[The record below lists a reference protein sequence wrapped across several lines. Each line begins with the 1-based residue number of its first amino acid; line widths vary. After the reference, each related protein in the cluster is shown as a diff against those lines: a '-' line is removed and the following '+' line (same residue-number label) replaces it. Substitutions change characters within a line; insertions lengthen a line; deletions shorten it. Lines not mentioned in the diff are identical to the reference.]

1 MNMFFFNNKF
11 IKRETNVI
19 NNIFYIILFYNKKKV
34 KQNFNDK
41 GKKILIYDKFYM
53 INQHPD

>member
-41 GKKILIYDKFYM
+41 GEKNFNL
-53 INQHPD
+53 